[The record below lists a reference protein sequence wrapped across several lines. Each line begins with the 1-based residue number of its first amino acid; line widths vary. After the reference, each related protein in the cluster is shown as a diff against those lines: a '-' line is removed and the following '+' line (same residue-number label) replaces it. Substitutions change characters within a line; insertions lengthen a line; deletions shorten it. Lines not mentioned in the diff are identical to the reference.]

1 MYPSDE
7 TLILYREY
15 VQYTVNTVYSQSREM
30 SCDALN
36 VVVLED
42 RVLL

>member
-15 VQYTVNTVYSQSREM
+15 VQTVYSQSREM

-42 RVLL
+42 RVLLYKE